1 MLKIYLNSLLINK
14 TMQNRINVVI
24 ILLISN
30 FFYGNTK
37 NDPNVKKVYTT
48 VKIDKANA
56 PTIDGLLNEPIWDTV
71 VWGGDFTEFEP
82 DNNTDPSQETR
93 FKILYDDDNLY
104 IVVRAYD
111 SEPEKIISRL
121 SRRDNLNSDGVFIAI
136 DSYHDLRTA
145 FMFGI
150 GAGGDKSDWIASDNG
165 EDEDSSWNPIWDVK
179 TTIDDLGWNAEIKI
193 PINQLRFKD
202 GSNIIWGFNIMRG
215 IHRLDEKSLW
225 DHVPVDSP
233 GWISEIGE
241 LHGLNLK
248 SKNQVDIRPFVTA
261 SMNTYES
268 VANNPYRDGKDTNFN
283 GGLDAKI
290 GITND
295 LILDLTFNPDFGQV
309 EADPSVITL
318 DGYEIF
324 MQEKRP
330 FFVESKNIFDYS
342 FGPRNDNLFFSRRIG
357 KAPSGSPSL
366 NSGEYYES
374 PQFTK
379 ILGAAKFSGKT
390 ENGWSIGVLE
400 SITAN
405 EYANI
410 NDGENVRREKVE
422 PLTNYLVTRIQK
434 DFNDNNTFV
443 GGIIT
448 STNRSELPDNLNFLH
463 KSAMTAGIDFKHQWN
478 NKNYYFEGKFIGS
491 NVKGSEESIYRT
503 QTSITHLFQRVDA
516 SHLEVDPTKTSLKG
530 TGGVF
535 MIGKQGGGHW
545 TYDLGFDWHSPEL
558 ELNDLGFLKQAD
570 HKAQFA
576 AVAYRSLNP
585 KGKIRSFEMS
595 LRQFSTYDFE
605 GNHNRTQYAFG
616 SEIRFMNNYAIN
628 IGGAHKPRIY
638 INSFLRGGPR
648 WKFNQENYMYTFV
661 MSDQSK
667 KLRGFIGAIYSQAK
681 QNNFSMFK
689 MEAGLTY
696 TPSDKLLFSISPEYV
711 HNPNKT
717 QYVTTVNYDGSYKY
731 ILASLDSHTL
741 MTNIRVNYTVNPKLT
756 IQYYGQPFIFRAKYN
771 QFKYV
776 TNPTADNL
784 NNRFN
789 LYNEDQINIENNYYS
804 IDHNL
809 DETSDYGFYNPNFS
823 TVQFRSNL
831 VLRWEYRRGSEL
843 YFVWSQGLN
852 TFIDTSESLVDGIS
866 LGLKEKPENTFLI
879 KATFSLGN

>member
-1 MLKIYLNSLLINK
+1 MINE
-14 TMQNRINVVI
+14 
-24 ILLISN
+24 S
-30 FFYGNTK
+30 
-37 NDPNVKKVYTT
+37 
-48 VKIDKANA
+48 
-56 PTIDGLLNEPIWDTV
+56 IWDTV
-71 VWGGDFTEFEP
+71 VWGGDFTEFQP

-104 IVVRAYD
+104 IAVRAYD
-111 SEPEKIISRL
+111 SEPEKIISRI
-121 SRRDNLNSDGVFIAI
+121 SRRDNLNSDGVYIAI

-165 EDEDSSWNPIWDVK
+165 NNEDSSWNPIWDVK
-179 TTIDDLGWNAEIKI
+179 TTIDDLGWSAEARI

-202 GSNIIWGFNIMRG
+202 GSNIIWGFNVMRS

-225 DHVPVDSP
+225 DHVSANSP
-233 GWISEIGE
+233 GWVSESGE
-241 LHGLNLK
+241 LHGLDLK

-318 DGYEIF
+318 DGFEIF
-324 MQEKRP
+324 MREQRP

-366 NSGEYYES
+366 NSGEYYKS

-400 SITAN
+400 SVTAN

-585 KGKIRSFEMS
+585 KGKIRSFDMS

-605 GNHNRTQYAFG
+605 GNHNRTQYAFNSG
-616 SEIRFMNNYAIN
+616 IRFMNNYAIE

-648 WKFNQENYMYTFV
+648 WKFNQENYMYLFM

-667 KLRGFIGAIYSQAK
+667 KLRGLIGAIYSQAK

-689 MEAGLTY
+689 MEALLTY

-711 HNPNKT
+711 YSPNKT

-731 ILASLDSHTL
+731 ILASFDSHTL

-809 DETSDYGFYNPNFS
+809 DGTSDYGFYNPNFS
-823 TVQFRSNL
+823 TVQFKSNL
-831 VLRWEYRRGSEL
+831 VVRWEYKRGSEL

>member
-1 MLKIYLNSLLINK
+1 
-14 TMQNRINVVI
+14 MQNKIRIL
-24 ILLISN
+24 ILLLLLNN
-30 FFYGNTK
+30 FFYGKTK
-37 NDPNVKKVYTT
+37 DDVNVKKVYTT
-48 VKIDKANA
+48 VKIDNANV
-56 PTIDGLLNEPIWDTV
+56 PIIDGLLNDSVWDNV
-71 VWGGDFTEFEP
+71 KWAGDFTEFEP
-82 DNNTDPSQETR
+82 DNNTDPSQETK
-93 FKILYDDDNLY
+93 FKILYDNNNLY
-104 IVVRAYD
+104 IAVRAYD
-111 SEPEKIISRL
+111 SEPEKIISRI
-121 SRRDNLNSDGVFIAI
+121 SRRDDLNSDGIYIAI

-165 EDEDSSWNPIWDVK
+165 RNEDSSWNPIWDVK

-215 IHRLDEKSLW
+215 IHRLDETSLW
-225 DHVPVDSP
+225 DHVPADSP
-233 GWISEIGE
+233 GWVSESGE
-241 LHGLNLK
+241 LHGLDLK

-318 DGYEIF
+318 DGFEIF
-324 MQEKRP
+324 MREQRP

-366 NSGEYYES
+366 NSGEYYKS

-570 HKAQFA
+570 HKAQFSK
-576 AVAYRSLNP
+576 VSYRSLKP
-585 KGKIRSFEMS
+585 KGNIRDFDIRFS
-595 LRQFSTYDFE
+595 QFSTYDFE
-605 GNHNRTQYAFG
+605 GNHNRTQYQLEG
-616 SEIRFMNNYAIN
+616 GVRFKNNYAIN
-628 IGGAHKPRIY
+628 MGGAHKPRIY

-648 WKFNQENYMYTFV
+648 WKFNQENYMYLFM

-667 KLRGFIGAIYSQAK
+667 KLRGQIVAVYSQAK

-689 MEAGLTY
+689 METLLTY
-696 TPSDKLLFSISPEYV
+696 TPSDKLLFSISPEYA

-717 QYVTTVNYDGSYKY
+717 QYVTTVNYDGSNKY
-731 ILASLDSHTL
+731 ILASFDSHTL

-809 DETSDYGFYNPNFS
+809 DGTSDYGFYNPNFS
-823 TVQFRSNL
+823 TVQFKSNL
-831 VLRWEYRRGSEL
+831 VVRWEYKRGSEL

-852 TFIDTSESLVDGIS
+852 TFIDTSESLVDGIN

>member
-179 TTIDDLGWNAEIKI
+179 TTIDDLGWNAEMKI

-225 DHVPVDSP
+225 DHVPADSP

-318 DGYEIF
+318 DGFEIF
-324 MQEKRP
+324 MDEQRP

-342 FGPRNDNLFFSRRIG
+342 FGPKDDNLFFSRRIG
-357 KAPSGSPSL
+357 KDPSGSPSL
-366 NSGEYYES
+366 NSGEYYKS

-379 ILGAAKFSGKT
+379 IIGAAKFSGKT

-400 SITAN
+400 SVTAN

-410 NDGENVRREKVE
+410 SDGENERREKVE

-443 GGIIT
+443 GGIFT

-463 KSAMTAGIDFKHQWN
+463 KSATTAGIDFKHQWN
-478 NKNYYFEGKFIGS
+478 NRNYYFEGKFIGS

-503 QTSITHLFQRVDA
+503 QTSIVHLFQRADA
-516 SHLEVDPTKTSLKG
+516 THIEADPTKTSLTG
-530 TGGVF
+530 TGGIF

-558 ELNDLGFLKQAD
+558 ELNDLGF
-570 HKAQFA
+570 
-576 AVAYRSLNP
+576 
-585 KGKIRSFEMS
+585 
-595 LRQFSTYDFE
+595 
-605 GNHNRTQYAFG
+605 
-616 SEIRFMNNYAIN
+616 
-628 IGGAHKPRIY
+628 
-638 INSFLRGGPR
+638 
-648 WKFNQENYMYTFV
+648 
-661 MSDQSK
+661 
-667 KLRGFIGAIYSQAK
+667 
-681 QNNFSMFK
+681 FK
-689 MEAGLTY
+689 
-696 TPSDKLLFSISPEYV
+696 
-711 HNPNKT
+711 
-717 QYVTTVNYDGSYKY
+717 
-731 ILASLDSHTL
+731 
-741 MTNIRVNYTVNPKLT
+741 
-756 IQYYGQPFIFRAKYN
+756 
-771 QFKYV
+771 
-776 TNPTADNL
+776 
-784 NNRFN
+784 
-789 LYNEDQINIENNYYS
+789 
-804 IDHNL
+804 
-809 DETSDYGFYNPNFS
+809 TS
-823 TVQFRSNL
+823 
-831 VLRWEYRRGSEL
+831 
-843 YFVWSQGLN
+843 
-852 TFIDTSESLVDGIS
+852 
-866 LGLKEKPENTFLI
+866 
-879 KATFSLGN
+879 